1 MQAKIPK
8 IRKRDGRIVDFDQ
21 EKIINAIFKAAK
33 AVGGHDRKLA
43 EELSSK
49 VVEELI
55 KSKKNLP
62 TVEEIQDI
70 VEKVLIDDGHA
81 KTAKAFILYRAKRAE
96 LREASIEAEKGTD
109 VERAVLLHMF
119 AHKSKL
125 SSKIGYDRLESY
137 KNLLFYLKDMQKSE
151 KLPIHQDYLNNNELA
166 INIYQ
171 KKYYLKDLNN
181 KLIEKKPEDVFTRLA
196 AFIAAVE
203 IPEKQNEFAERFYRL
218 MYEGYFLPGGR
229 VIAGA
234 GDLYR
239 LKTLANCF
247 VSLIEHDNIESIYKA
262 AYECARTYSFGGGIG
277 VDVSVLRPKDS
288 IVHNAADSS
297 TGSVS
302 FMELFSLTT
311 GLIGQSGRRG
321 ALMLTIDVKH
331 PDSPLFISVKKI
343 PNWITNQI
351 VEQCKWSC
359 QFNEIQ
365 LREIK
370 RQVRENIQV
379 RFANIS
385 LKISDEFMQAVEEY
399 KLYGADKILVYEKD
413 KLVSSLGV
421 SQSGTVHYS
430 YGIPS
435 KPIEHYKLLG
445 SFDTISE
452 LNKFL
457 ARNDAE
463 QLKEDELKNQSSRDM
478 FGDLIMAQKN
488 EDSELAVRYAGD
500 FMLYYNSPETGEI
513 KRIVNAFELWNS
525 FIDGNYHTAE
535 PGLIF
540 WTTMSKYSPSNYVG
554 RPISS
559 TNPCAEVP
567 LEDGGACNLGSIN
580 LSRFVID
587 GYTPNARIDWNAIK
601 DATMLA
607 VRFLDNVVIWNE
619 VLNPLEKQRK
629 AAYETRRLGL
639 GIMGIA
645 DMLNQLGI
653 GYDSETAIEILE
665 KTANLFANCAYAASA
680 YLAEER
686 GASPIFE
693 YEAYSKGEFFKE
705 ALSQETKEL
714 IRNKGLRNIAVLSI
728 APTGT
733 ISSIVLGYKLE
744 EKNFIGV
751 SGGIEPIFALYYTR
765 RSESFGNQMFKVFH
779 STVDAY
785 IQKYKLGDKVQ
796 DSRNID
802 DLRQILPPYFFRTA
816 HFIEPSKRVLIQ
828 GLWQKY
834 IDHSISSTVN
844 LPQDIEPEVISNIYF
859 DAWKRGLK
867 GITIYR
873 EGSRYPIL
881 STEGKMSEFDTIKN
895 KKFTIQLDNGEVIEK
910 NGDDIITLPNN
921 RLTTVYHTIKN
932 NMLHKEGDIYKLG
945 MVVTTVANAKGSTK
959 EILTT
964 PLSAHD
970 IELSECPACKLK
982 TLKIENGCSSCINE
996 ACGFGECGI

>member
-1 MQAKIPK
+1 MDFEQDKIT
-8 IRKRDGRIVDFDQ
+8 
-21 EKIINAIFKAAK
+21 NAIFKAAK

-43 EELSSK
+43 EELSSR

-55 KSKKNLP
+55 KSKKDMP
-62 TVEEIQDI
+62 TVEEIQDT
-70 VEKVLIDDGHA
+70 VENVLIEYGHA
-81 KTAKAFILYRAKRAE
+81 KTAKTYIIYRAKRAE
-96 LREASIEAEKGTD
+96 LREASTEAEKGTD
-109 VERAVLLHMF
+109 VEKAVLLHMF

-137 KNLLFYLKDMQKSE
+137 KNLLFYLRDMQKSGN
-151 KLPIHQDYLNNNELA
+151 LPMHPDYLNNNELA
-166 INIYQ
+166 INIYK
-171 KKYYLKDLNN
+171 KKYYLKDINN
-181 KLIEKKPEDVFTRLA
+181 KLIEKSPEDVFTRLA

-203 IPEKQNEFAERFYRL
+203 VPEQQREFAERFYKL
-218 MYEGYFLPGGR
+218 MYDGYFLPGGR

-247 VSLIEHDNIESIYKA
+247 VSLIENDNIESIYKA

-277 VDVSVLRPKDS
+277 VDISVLRPKDS
-288 IVHNAADSS
+288 VVHNAADSS

-321 ALMLTIDVKH
+321 ALMLTVDVKH
-331 PDSPLFISVKKI
+331 PDSPLFVNVKKI

-351 VEQCKWSC
+351 VEQCKWST
-359 QFNEIQ
+359 QFDESQ
-365 LREIK
+365 LREIQ

-385 LKISDEFMQAVEEY
+385 LKISDEFMQAVEEQNI
-399 KLYGADKILVYEKD
+399 YGANKILVYEKD
-413 KLVSSLGV
+413 KSVSSLGV
-421 SQSGTVHYS
+421 SQSSSIHYS

-435 KPIEHYKLLG
+435 KPIEHYKLIG
-445 SFDTISE
+445 AFDTLSE

-457 ARNDAE
+457 AKCNAE
-463 QLKEDELKNQSSRDM
+463 QLKEDALKNQSNRDM
-478 FGDLIMAQKN
+478 FGDLIITQKN
-488 EDSELAVRYAGD
+488 EDTELAVRYAGD
-500 FMLYYNSPETGEI
+500 FMLYYSSVETGEI
-513 KRIVNAFELWNS
+513 KRLIKAFDLWNS

-587 GYTPNARIDWNAIK
+587 GYTENARIEWNAIK
-601 DATMLA
+601 TAVMLA

-619 VLNPLEKQRK
+619 VLNPLEKQCK

-653 GYDSETAIEILE
+653 DYDSDEAIEILE
-665 KTANLFANCAYAASA
+665 KTAKLFTNSAYTASA

-686 GASPIFE
+686 GTSPIFE
-693 YEAYSKGEFFKE
+693 YESYSKGAFFKE

-733 ISSIVLGYKLE
+733 ISSVVLGYQLE
-744 EKNFIGV
+744 EKNFIKNFIGV

-765 RSESFGNQMFKVFH
+765 RSESFGNQLFKVFH

-796 DSRNID
+796 NSRDIEE
-802 DLRQILPPYFFRTA
+802 LRQILPSHFFRTA

-844 LPQDIEPEVISNIYF
+844 LPQDVEPEIISNIYF

-881 STEGKMSEFDTIKN
+881 STEGKMSEFDVIKN
-895 KKFTIQLDNGEVIEK
+895 KKFTIQFDNAEVVEK
-910 NGDDIITLPNN
+910 NGNDIITLPNN
-921 RLTTVYHTIKN
+921 RLTTVYHALKN
-932 NMLHKEGDIYKLG
+932 NILHKEGNVYKIG
-945 MVVTTVANAKGSTK
+945 MVVAAIANANGGAK
-959 EILTT
+959 EVLAAH
-964 PLSAHD
+964 LSAHD

-996 ACGFGECGI
+996 ACGFGECGV